1 MSDVSRAELVARLA
15 ELRTAE
21 TRILQGQSYSVDGF
35 SLTRANLAE
44 VQEQI
49 RRVLRD
55 IQMHDAAAAAPD
67 GGFARRQPGVSVA
80 RRR

>member
-35 SLTRANLAE
+35 SLTRANLGE
-44 VQEQI
+44 VQDQI

-55 IQMHDAAAAAPD
+55 IQMHDAAAAAGSD
-67 GGFARRQPGVSVA
+67 GFARRQPGVSVA